1 LRHKQRLGETA
12 KNANSAWE
20 IDILIYT
27 SYDGIGIE
35 FERKKQHFIGFPMF
49 KLAANAKH
57 PIRLT
62 R

>member
-1 LRHKQRLGETA
+1 LGETA